1 MCGIVGFSGKNN
13 APNRL
18 VGGLKNLEYRGYDS
32 AGVAFIKED
41 TLVTIKAK
49 GRVSELE
56 KKLGQCFNTIACG
69 IAHTRWA
76 THGEPS
82 DVNSHPHATEKVALV
97 HNGIIENYSEI
108 KQELT
113 AQGYQFHSMT
123 DTETA
128 ACLLDFFYKGDPI
141 QAIKQTL
148 AKIEGSYAFG
158 ILFKDFPNTIYG
170 VKKDS
175 PLAVAVSPEG
185 NFIVSDI
192 TAVIEHTN
200 QYFLLEE
207 QEIAIVDANG
217 VTVVDFEKN
226 KIEKQ
231 VQTAN
236 WNSIDLNKDGFAH
249 FMLKEI
255 AEQKKVVGNTIRERI
270 QDNLP
275 CFEKDGIL
283 DTDLQGISKIHIVA
297 CGTAM
302 NAGLLGK
309 DFIRS
314 LARIDTSVEIA
325 SEFRYN
331 NPILGKNDLVI
342 IISQSGET
350 ADSLAALRLAKR
362 KGIKTLAIVN
372 VIGST
377 IANEADFFIHTLAG
391 PEIAVASTKAYSVQV
406 ATLYLLAFKLAYLYN
421 IKSKEQVQTL
431 VEEFL
436 ATVALMGKDTYPQ
449 MDKITDYL
457 KEAKQIFFIG
467 RGLDWRLCEEGS
479 LKLKEI
485 SYINCQAYAAG
496 ELKHG
501 TISLIEEGVPVI
513 VLATQKELLPKML
526 SNVKEVRARGAK
538 VFLITNSTILDDDIY
553 DACIQISDISDLFT
567 PLIAVR
573 ALQIIAYETSLKLG
587 CDIDKPRNLAKSVT
601 VE

>member
-1 MCGIVGFSGKNN
+1 MCGIVGFSGTSG
-13 APNRL
+13 APNLL

-32 AGVAFIKED
+32 AGVAFVKD
-41 TLVTIKAK
+41 NALLTVKAK
-49 GRVSELE
+49 GRVKELE
-56 KKLGQCFNTIACG
+56 NKLGQCFDEIPCG

-97 HNGIIENYSEI
+97 HNGIIENYSEM
-108 KQELT
+108 KQELI
-113 AQGYQFHSMT
+113 AKGYVFESMT

-128 ACLLDFFYKGDPI
+128 VCLLDYFYKGDPI
-141 QAIKQTL
+141 EAIKQTL

-158 ILFKDFPNTIYG
+158 ILFKDFPNTIYA

-175 PLAVAVSPEG
+175 PLAVAVSPQG

-207 QEIAIVDANG
+207 EEIAIVNADA
-217 VTVVDFEKN
+217 VMVVDFEK
-226 KIEKQ
+226 KSIEKQ
-231 VQTAN
+231 LQTAH
-236 WNSIDLNKDGFAH
+236 WNSIDLDKDGFPH

-255 AEQKKVVGNTIRERI
+255 GEQKKAVTNTIWERI
-270 QDNLP
+270 QDELP
-275 CFEKDGIL
+275 CFAKDGIL
-283 DTDLQGISKIHIVA
+283 DTDLEGISKIHIVA

-309 DFIRS
+309 DFIRCM
-314 LARIDTSVEIA
+314 ARIDTCVEIA

-331 NPILGKNDLVI
+331 DPILGKNDLVI
-342 IISQSGET
+342 VISQSGET

-406 ATLYLLAFKLAYLYN
+406 ATLYLLAFKLAFIYGTR
-421 IKSKEQVQTL
+421 SKEQVQKL
-431 VEEFL
+431 VKEFL
-436 ATVALMGKDTYPQ
+436 ATVELMGKDTYPQ

-457 KEAKQIFFIG
+457 KTAKQIFFIG
-467 RGLDWRLCEEGS
+467 RGLDWHLCDEGS

-485 SYINCQAYAAG
+485 SYINCQSYAAG

-501 TISLIEEGVPVI
+501 TISLIEEGIPVI

-526 SNVKEVRARGAK
+526 SNVKEIRARGAK
-538 VFLITNSTILDDDIY
+538 VFLITNSPILDDDIY
-553 DACIQISDISDLFT
+553 DAYIQISDVPDVFT

-573 ALQIIAYETSLKLG
+573 VLQMIAYETSLKLG